1 MSCQFIN
8 ILIHKHHIS
17 NKNKEQEQEQESSKL
32 FLKRLKQK
40 RSSNVFTNSV
50 KIGCRNT
57 KIKFVESISLKGEE
71 LGSIYNTSTPLSSVI
86 LAGPNNSN
94 TDTDDEESD
103 CSSTYLEE
111 EEEEEEDSEDEE
123 VEVSGSSIPINRRG
137 TSGSVGLNLIF
148 DGLFITDERAE
159 GGLDLINSVDEDA
172 QFIPTASP
180 RVL

>member
-1 MSCQFIN
+1 M
-8 ILIHKHHIS
+8 
-17 NKNKEQEQEQESSKL
+17 
-32 FLKRLKQK
+32 
-40 RSSNVFTNSV
+40 
-50 KIGCRNT
+50 
-57 KIKFVESISLKGEE
+57 KGEE
-71 LGSIYNTSTPLSSVI
+71 LGSIYSSSVI

-159 GGLDLINSVDEDA
+159 GGLDLINSVDEADA

>member
-1 MSCQFIN
+1 M
-8 ILIHKHHIS
+8 
-17 NKNKEQEQEQESSKL
+17 
-32 FLKRLKQK
+32 
-40 RSSNVFTNSV
+40 V

-71 LGSIYNTSTPLSSVI
+71 LGSILELGSSVI
-86 LAGPNNSN
+86 LAGPNNSD

-103 CSSTYLEE
+103 CSSTYL

-159 GGLDLINSVDEDA
+159 GGLDLINSVDEADA

>member
-1 MSCQFIN
+1 M
-8 ILIHKHHIS
+8 
-17 NKNKEQEQEQESSKL
+17 
-32 FLKRLKQK
+32 
-40 RSSNVFTNSV
+40 
-50 KIGCRNT
+50 
-57 KIKFVESISLKGEE
+57 KGEE
-71 LGSIYNTSTPLSSVI
+71 LGSIYLRSSVI
-86 LAGPNNSN
+86 LAGPNNSD

-103 CSSTYLEE
+103 CSSTYLE

-159 GGLDLINSVDEDA
+159 GGLDLINSVDEADA